1 MARKLHPDSSAFFGF
16 VRRLEGE
23 QGTIMIEIVGI
34 LLFLVIVIALL
45 PKKDDFSAI
54 ERRHAV
60 RQSLLRLQ
68 EKNRR
73 IGL

>member
-1 MARKLHPDSSAFFGF
+1 
-16 VRRLEGE
+16 
-23 QGTIMIEIVGI
+23 MIEIVGI

-60 RQSLLRLQ
+60 HRSLLRLQ